1 MRGPRHWER
10 SGMSLA
16 RGQAISPL
24 CTHPHG
30 RTGIARELI
39 LLIED
44 DQRELSVQGVDPF
57 GCCPDGHDGG

>member
-1 MRGPRHWER
+1 MRGRRHWER

-16 RGQAISPL
+16 RGQADSPL
-24 CTHPHG
+24 RTHPHG
-30 RTGIARELI
+30 RPGIARELI

-57 GCCPDGHDGG
+57 RCCPDGHDGD